1 MNVKNNAIEDIQSS
15 FKQFANLILNQL
27 ELLEKIMNCK
37 EPEISDELFDQIKNN
52 EKIFDQF
59 EIEMSDKFINS
70 VVLYKPVASDL
81 RKIMAIYRMSINL
94 ERIGDLIMNIVHT
107 IRKLKDTKIYSQM
120 SDVIFNMLV
129 SSINMVEKSLL
140 SFSNTDRELA
150 IWTIK
155 NDSVIDEMN
164 HKLLKKNIS
173 KNTDISEQSKDI
185 LLGFISIRNIITH
198 IERIAD
204 NATNIAEASIYS
216 LDGTD
221 LRHVK
226 LEDENKQT
234 NTNSINHKK

>member
-1 MNVKNNAIEDIQSS
+1 MNVKNKAIENIQSS
-15 FKQFANLILNQL
+15 FRQFANLILNQL

-37 EPEISDELFDQIKNN
+37 EPQISDELLVQLNSNEKTFDQY
-52 EKIFDQF
+52 
-59 EIEMSDKFINS
+59 EIEMSEKFINS
-70 VVLYKPVASDL
+70 IVLYKPVASDL

-94 ERIGDLIMNIVHT
+94 ERIGDLIMNIVLT
-107 IRKLKDTKIYSQM
+107 IRKLKDPKIYAQM

-140 SFSNTDRELA
+140 SFSNVDRELA

-164 HKLLKKNIS
+164 HKLLKKTIS
-173 KNTDISEQSKDI
+173 KSSEMSDESKNI
-185 LLGFISIRNIITH
+185 LLGFMGIRNIITN

-221 LRHVK
+221 LRHTK
-226 LEDENKQT
+226 MDDDNKHT
-234 NTNSINHKK
+234 NNKSIN